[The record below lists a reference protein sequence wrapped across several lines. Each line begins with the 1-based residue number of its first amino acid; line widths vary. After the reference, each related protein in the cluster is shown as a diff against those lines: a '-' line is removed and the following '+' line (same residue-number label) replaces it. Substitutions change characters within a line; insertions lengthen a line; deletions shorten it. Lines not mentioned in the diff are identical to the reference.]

1 MMNVIEILMKEC
13 DYSSKNQTPHNM
25 ALEIKKN
32 PNVDL
37 NSKRGLIFSISM
49 VMTLSMMLF
58 AFEWKQY
65 DKSVVELNTRQT
77 NVFEAM
83 VEVPATDI
91 PPPPEVV
98 VQQPQLIAV
107 PDEQEIEQD
116 IKFIFDVE
124 VTAETKVEEYKPVE
138 VPKIEEEET
147 DQIFIIVEE
156 NAEPKGGLS
165 EFYKFVSN
173 NIKYPAQA
181 RRLQVE
187 GRVYVEFIVGKDGKI
202 ADATAVK
209 GIGAGCDEEAV
220 RIIMAAPSWN
230 PAKQR
235 GKPVRQRMVL
245 PITFKLAS

>member
-1 MMNVIEILMKEC
+1 
-13 DYSSKNQTPHNM
+13 M
-25 ALEIKKN
+25 AIEIKKN
-32 PNVDL
+32 PKVDL

-49 VMTLSMMLF
+49 VITLSLVLY

-65 DKSVVELNTRQT
+65 DKSVVELTSRQT
-77 NVFEAM
+77 NVFETM
-83 VEVPATDI
+83 IEVPSTVI
-91 PPPPEVV
+91 PPPPEII
-98 VQQPQLIAV
+98 VQQPQLVAV
-107 PDEQEIEQD
+107 PDEEEVEED

-124 VTAETKVEEYKPVE
+124 VTEETKVEEYKPIE
-138 VPKIEEEET
+138 MPKVVEEEA
-147 DQIFIIVEE
+147 DQIFVIVEE
-156 NAEPKGGLS
+156 NAKPKGGLS
-165 EFYKFVSN
+165 EFYQFVSS

-181 RRLQVE
+181 RRLNVE

-202 ADATAVK
+202 SDAIAVK

-245 PITFKLAS
+245 PITFKLAA

>member
-1 MMNVIEILMKEC
+1 
-13 DYSSKNQTPHNM
+13 M

-49 VMTLSMMLF
+49 VITLSLVLY

-65 DKSVVELNTRQT
+65 DKALVELTSKQT
-77 NVFEAM
+77 NVFETM
-83 VEVPATDI
+83 IEVPSTTI
-91 PPPPEVV
+91 PPPPEVI
-98 VQQPQLIAV
+98 VQQPQLVAV
-107 PDEQEIEQD
+107 PDEEEIEEE
-116 IKFIFDVE
+116 IKFVFDVE
-124 VTAETKVEEYKPVE
+124 VTEETKVEEYKPIE
-138 VPKIEEEET
+138 IPKVEEEA
-147 DQIFIIVEE
+147 DQIFVIVEE
-156 NAEPKGGLS
+156 NAQPKGGLA
-165 EFYKFVSN
+165 EFYQYVSS
-173 NIKYPAQA
+173 NIKYPSQA
-181 RRLQVE
+181 RRLNVE

-202 ADATAVK
+202 SDATAVK

-245 PITFKLAS
+245 PITFKLASA

>member
-1 MMNVIEILMKEC
+1 
-13 DYSSKNQTPHNM
+13 M

-49 VMTLSMMLF
+49 VITLSLVLF

-65 DKSVVELNTRQT
+65 DSSIVELAGKQT
-77 NVFEAM
+77 NVFETM
-83 VEVPATDI
+83 VEVPSTTI
-91 PPPPEVV
+91 SPPPEVII
-98 VQQPQLIAV
+98 QQPQLVAV
-107 PDEQEIEQD
+107 PDEEEIEQE
-116 IKFIFDVE
+116 IKFVFDVE
-124 VTAETKVEEYKPVE
+124 VTEDSKVEEYKPVE
-138 VPKIEEEET
+138 MPKALEEET
-147 DQIFIIVEE
+147 DEIFLVVEE
-156 NAEPKGGLS
+156 NAQPKGGIS
-165 EFYKFVSN
+165 EFYKYVST

-181 RRLQVE
+181 RRLNVE

-202 ADATAVK
+202 FDAVTVK

-220 RIIMAAPSWN
+220 RIIMSAPAWN

-245 PITFKLAS
+245 PITFKLANA

>member
-1 MMNVIEILMKEC
+1 
-13 DYSSKNQTPHNM
+13 M

-37 NSKRGLIFSISM
+37 NKKRGFIFSISM
-49 VMTLSMMLF
+49 VITLSMVLF

-65 DKSVVELNTRQT
+65 DNSLVELTSRQT
-77 NVFEAM
+77 NVFEPM
-83 VEVPATDI
+83 IDVPSTEI
-91 PPPPEVV
+91 PPPPEII

-107 PDEQEIEQD
+107 PDEEEIEEE

-124 VTAETKVEEYKPVE
+124 VTEDTKVEEYKPIE
-138 VPKIEEEET
+138 IPKIEEEDV
-147 DQIFIIVEE
+147 DQIFVVVEE
-156 NAEPKGGLS
+156 NAQPKGGIS
-165 EFYKFVSN
+165 EFYRFVST

-181 RRLQVE
+181 RRLLVE

-202 ADATAVK
+202 FNAAAIK

-220 RIIMAAPSWN
+220 RIIMSAPPWN
-230 PAKQR
+230 PGKQR

-245 PITFKLAS
+245 PITFKLASSV